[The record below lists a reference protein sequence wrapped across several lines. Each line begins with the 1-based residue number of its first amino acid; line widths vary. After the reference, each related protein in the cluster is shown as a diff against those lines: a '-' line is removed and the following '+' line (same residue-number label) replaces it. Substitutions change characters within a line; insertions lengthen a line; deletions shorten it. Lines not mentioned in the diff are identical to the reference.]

1 MLAACPR
8 KYAIIY
14 ECHETNIIL
23 SLNMQSLLFSK
34 TKLILFSVFP
44 CPMFTFCYIMSCLV
58 YVCIQR
64 ALMKCLIY
72 RYMNRNRTV
81 VWTALNILKI

>member
-8 KYAIIY
+8 KYVIIY
-14 ECHETNIIL
+14 EGHETNIIL

-44 CPMFTFCYIMSCLV
+44 YPMFTFCYIMSCLV
-58 YVCIQR
+58 CLYTMW
-64 ALMKCLIY
+64 MKEH
-72 RYMNRNRTV
+72 
-81 VWTALNILKI
+81 